1 MNIPLESPYFK
12 KEVPFKLKSNTGYII
27 NLEDEEDEN
36 GDSKTLPELKITFE
50 LNPEDLFKTFYD
62 DLGTMMYTMP
72 VPVDTAA
79 MPNVTGANPD
89 RKT

>member
-1 MNIPLESPYFK
+1 MPSFVESVSEEGK
-12 KEVPFKLKSNTGYII
+12 
-27 NLEDEEDEN
+27 EEDEN